1 MEPLSAWASR
11 TGGAAS
17 AVANALGT
25 AVASRPQNQLVADAA
40 EPSRARIGPVDF
52 GDWAGLCTALLSNNS
67 LPTVVLRPA

>member
-25 AVASRPQNQLVADAA
+25 AVASRPQNQLVADPA
-40 EPSRARIGPVDF
+40 EPGWARIGPVDF
-52 GDWAGLCTALLSNNS
+52 GDWAGLRAAFLSNNS
-67 LPTVVLRPA
+67 LTTVILRPA